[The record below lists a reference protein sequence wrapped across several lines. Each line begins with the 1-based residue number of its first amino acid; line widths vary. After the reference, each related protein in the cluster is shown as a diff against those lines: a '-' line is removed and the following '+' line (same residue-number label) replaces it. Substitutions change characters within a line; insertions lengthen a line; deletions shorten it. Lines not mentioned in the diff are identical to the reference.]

1 MNRVQSGDMPS
12 MGELMND
19 PALKDMYVFPHSL
32 SEHHLIDVIEPRNSV
47 AEPMAL
53 GRGAR
58 DPSCGIHDTNNNYHK
73 VRWGHGQL
81 YSIYL
86 DQGWVYFRRD
96 M

>member
-19 PALKDMYVFPHSL
+19 PALRDMYVFLHQPGGY
-32 SEHHLIDVIEPRNSV
+32 HLIGVIERLSS
-47 AEPMAL
+47 AEEPMAL

-58 DPSCGIHDTNNNYHK
+58 DPSSGIVDRNNEYH
-73 VRWGHGQL
+73 RCGQL
-81 YSIYL
+81 YTIYL
-86 DQGWVYFRRD
+86 DQGWNHFRRD